1 MIVSIAIVFF
11 VSWLPLNIFDLL
23 MKIDSKILKDVIAER
38 ETIIYAL
45 LQLFGMCTAI
55 ANPILYGY
63 LNENFRK
70 HYGTLYRHMPW
81 HAASEAEPMEVA
93 LRYQINMKRR
103 PGDGK
108 SSEEETGELSSA
120 VITIDN
126 YNNVNIVG

>member
-1 MIVSIAIVFF
+1 MHAENAEKRRRTNVMIISIAIVFF

-23 MKIDSKILKDVIAER
+23 MKIDSKVKNITGHYVFTYNGCYLGVKKVHYQIKFTFYLYPSKILRDVIAER

-70 HYGTLYRHMPW
+70 HYGTLYR
-81 HAASEAEPMEVA
+81 
-93 LRYQINMKRR
+93 
-103 PGDGK
+103 
-108 SSEEETGELSSA
+108 
-120 VITIDN
+120 
-126 YNNVNIVG
+126 